1 MNSFRFIY
9 IPEVINVYVFLR
21 TGEFQLITIGSV
33 DYFPSC
39 FGQANFNLAEEPMSS
54 KLNAADIVRDNA
66 NRKRNE
72 VYNRYELLLQYRLEQ
87 VSAEILQ
94 QRAGEI
100 LDIDRWEQLELVKI
114 KNS

>member
-1 MNSFRFIY
+1 
-9 IPEVINVYVFLR
+9 
-21 TGEFQLITIGSV
+21 
-33 DYFPSC
+33 
-39 FGQANFNLAEEPMSS
+39 MSS

-72 VYNRYELLLQYRLEQ
+72 AYNRYELLLQYRLEQ
-87 VSAEILQ
+87 VRAEILQ